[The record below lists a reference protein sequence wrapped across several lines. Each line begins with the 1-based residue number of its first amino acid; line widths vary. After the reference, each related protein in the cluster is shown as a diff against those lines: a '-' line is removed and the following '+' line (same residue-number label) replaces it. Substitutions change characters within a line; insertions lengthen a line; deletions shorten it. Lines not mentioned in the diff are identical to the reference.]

1 MKGTTVKLKLVG
13 LGVVAAS
20 AALVLAG
27 CSSTTSTP
35 IATATESPA
44 PTVSGSIVVDAASS
58 LTGTF
63 DTVAAAFEKLHPAA
77 TVTFNYGGSGDL
89 AAAITAGAPVDVF
102 AAASPATMTIVS
114 TAKLTQG
121 TPAVFVKN
129 ELEIVTPAGNPAGI
143 KGLADFADASKK
155 IALCETTEPCGAA
168 AAAVFAAAKIT
179 PLPDTL
185 EPNVKAALTAAE
197 LNQVDAGMVYHT
209 DVLSGGTQV
218 TGVTFPSSSQFIVSY
233 PIAPLNT
240 SKDPKLAAAFV
251 AYVLTPPA
259 QAILKHAGFIT
270 N

>member
-1 MKGTTVKLKLVG
+1 
-13 LGVVAAS
+13 
-20 AALVLAG
+20 
-27 CSSTTSTP
+27 
-35 IATATESPA
+35 
-44 PTVSGSIVVDAASS
+44 VVDVASS

-63 DTVAAAFEKLHPAA
+63 DTVAAAFKKANPG
-77 TVTFNYGGSGDL
+77 TSITFNYGGSGDL

-114 TAKLTQG
+114 SKSLVVG
-121 TPAVFVKN
+121 TPATFVKN

-143 KGLADFADASKK
+143 KGLADFADTSKK

-168 AAAVFAAAKIT
+168 AVAVFAAANIT
-179 PLPDTL
+179 PAPDTL
-185 EPNVKAALTAAE
+185 EPNVKGVLTAAE

-209 DVLSGGTQV
+209 DVLSGGSKV
-218 TGVTFPSSSQFIVSY
+218 TGVTFPSASQFIVSY
-233 PIAPLNT
+233 PIAPLKT

-251 AYVLTPPA
+251 AYVLSTPA

>member
-1 MKGTTVKLKLVG
+1 LKLKLAALTV
-13 LGVVAAS
+13 LAAS
-20 AALVLAG
+20 AALALTG
-27 CSSTTSTP
+27 CSSPAATP
-35 IATATESPA
+35 TPTATKAAA
-44 PTVSGSIVVDAASS
+44 PPLGGAIVVDAASS

-63 DTVAAAFEKLHPAA
+63 DTVAAAFEKLHPG
-77 TVTFNYGGSGDL
+77 TNVTFNYGGSGDL

-102 AAASPATMTIVS
+102 AAASRATMTIVS
-114 TAKLTQG
+114 TASLTQG

-155 IALCETTEPCGAA
+155 IALCESTEPCGAA

-185 EPNVKAALTAAE
+185 EPNVKGVLTAAE

-209 DVLSGGTQV
+209 DVLSGGTMV
-218 TGVTFPSSSQFIVSY
+218 TGVTFPSASQFIVSY

-251 AYVLTPPA
+251 AYVLSPPA